1 MTSHVLLPGMMR
13 DELLFVPRIIELFKK
28 REIHF
33 AKISDHETT
42 SALASDVLYSL
53 EFYELMH
60 TLLEN
65 SKLEIIEDACH
76 LPTLEQ
82 PKIKTIVFAT

>member
-1 MTSHVLLPGMMR
+1 MNYS
-13 DELLFVPRIIELFKK
+13 KK

-42 SALASDVLYSL
+42 SALASDVLCAL
-53 EFYELMH
+53 EFCELMH
-60 TLLEN
+60 TLLED

-82 PKIKTIVFAT
+82 PKIKTIALAT